1 MGGRNGG
8 GGAGM
13 PRTLNCKWS
22 EAARI
27 SFSVRPRAHTITS
40 ATAKYECSLG
50 YLPLPLMCN
59 VSGAPPAL
67 VAAKFSRLTRIGLL
81 ATFEPHITNQSV
93 SGVTLFSSLV
103 LHPM

>member
-81 ATFEPHITNQSV
+81 ATFEPHITTQFV
-93 SGVTLFSSLV
+93 FGVILLSWFV